1 MIALLMGRKFLME
14 LERTYFHTF
23 PTLFIVFIIVALKTI
38 NNYKKKQLKVVKM
51 TLFIIPHI
59 HSKV

>member
-1 MIALLMGRKFLME
+1 MKSCQVDDWDLGQMIMIALLMGRKFLME

-38 NNYKKKQLKVVKM
+38 NNYKKAA
-51 TLFIIPHI
+51 
-59 HSKV
+59 